1 MMIYIAEVDR
11 QPDIIGVDDEN
22 DYENE
27 YEIKHENHQYDY
39 NITHDDMDEYM
50 NPNEKQDEKE

>member
-11 QPDIIGVDDEN
+11 EPDITGVDDDN

-50 NPNEKQDEKE
+50 NPNEK